1 MQHEP
6 PGLQELL
13 EMGVAAAFAAVG
25 GFLGYA
31 LRNLE
36 QGGRFTL
43 AGAFAEVGG
52 AAFVG
57 VLTLLLCKA
66 LNLDW
71 VYTGL
76 TVGVFSWL
84 GANASIRLLERLV
97 FKRLGLSGLK
107 PLREQGE
114 TDGRAEG

>member
-1 MQHEP
+1 
-6 PGLQELL
+6 
-13 EMGVAAAFAAVG
+13 MGVAAGFAAVG

-43 AGAFAEVGG
+43 AGAAAEVGG

-71 VYTGL
+71 IYTGL
-76 TVGVFSWL
+76 VVGVFSWL

-97 FKRLGLSGLK
+97 FKRLGLSGVV
-107 PLREQGE
+107 PLREQG
-114 TDGRAEG
+114 DSNDRAEG